1 MVQSCEARAHEG
13 IVMMLPKDLPAAD
26 TSLSGRVDGGERT
39 HTPLPME
46 ALSARR
52 SAIDEVGAAIA
63 HDLVEPLTALLLYMH
78 ELKWLTE
85 SAPGI
90 VPSSAQRVVEGA
102 LCETKRVCAVME
114 RIGSSFEAPLESA
127 VARDRDA
134 IRWWSSV
141 NPGSGEP
148 LSTDIRTSIH
158 CLTPREREVLA
169 RISGGDT
176 NKEGAQRLRISP
188 RTFESHRAQIMR
200 KLGARNAADL
210 RRMALVEAR

>member
-1 MVQSCEARAHEG
+1 MP
-13 IVMMLPKDLPAAD
+13 PKDLQASG
-26 TSLSGRVDGGERT
+26 TSLSGRVDGGEHT
-39 HTPLPME
+39 HTPLQME

-52 SAIDEVGAAIA
+52 SAANEVGAAIA
-63 HDLVEPLTALLLYMH
+63 HELVEPLTALLLYMH

-90 VPSSAQRVVEGA
+90 VPASAQRAVEGA

-114 RIGSSFEAPLESA
+114 RIGSRFEASLDSESA
-127 VARDRDA
+127 VAPGGGA
-134 IRWWSSV
+134 IRWWSRF
-141 NPGSGEP
+141 NAGSGEAP
-148 LSTDIRTSIH
+148 STEIRTGID
-158 CLTPREREVLA
+158 CLTPREREVLT

-176 NKEGAQRLRISP
+176 NKQGAQRLKISP

-210 RRMALVEAR
+210 LRKVLVEAP